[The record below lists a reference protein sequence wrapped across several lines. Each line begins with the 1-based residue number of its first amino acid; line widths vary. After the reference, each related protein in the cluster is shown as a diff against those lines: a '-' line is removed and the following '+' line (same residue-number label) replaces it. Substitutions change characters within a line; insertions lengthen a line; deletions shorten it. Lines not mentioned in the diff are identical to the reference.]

1 MIYFTLLRVH
11 VTFWKNVCT
20 TAQSSKKYYKA
31 FSLPV
36 FSIGPLVRTHSKN
49 EVTPKGGR
57 DGGSNKSVIRLKTF
71 LEVSTKFENTN
82 SLLFSVLPLHI
93 HLQSISNRE
102 ERIPLLRVIIGV
114 IITQWLLPFSL

>member
-1 MIYFTLLRVH
+1 MYVLLHNLQKSITKLFT
-11 VTFWKNVCT
+11 
-20 TAQSSKKYYKA
+20 
-31 FSLPV
+31 LPV